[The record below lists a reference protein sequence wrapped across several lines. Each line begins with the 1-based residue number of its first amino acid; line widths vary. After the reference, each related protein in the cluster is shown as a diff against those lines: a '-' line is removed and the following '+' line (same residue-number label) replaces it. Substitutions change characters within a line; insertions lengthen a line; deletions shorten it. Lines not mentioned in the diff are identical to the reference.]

1 LRTIGQAWQSER
13 MGDDLRGSDPERE
26 RERVFYRRL
35 LDLGREGEVAP
46 LLDLAL
52 AVIVEFTAAR
62 IVYLELHHSDVSG
75 AGFWRAHGCSPV
87 DVASI
92 RSSIS
97 RGIIQA
103 AIAAGDTVETPCAKD
118 DPRFA
123 ARGSVQRNEIDA
135 VLCAPIGRPPLGV
148 VYLQGQSDGESFS
161 SKHREWAELF
171 ATQLGLVAER
181 LRAAWSANERT
192 DHTAEIRQR
201 FRCAALIGRSR
212 ALARVLTE
220 AASMAPLDIGVL
232 ITGPT
237 GTGKSAL
244 ARTIHDNSRRAGGPF
259 IAINCGAIP
268 ATLVESELFGVERG
282 AHSTATQRSVG
293 KVAAA
298 GGGTLFL
305 DEVGDLPY
313 EAQTKLLQ
321 LLQDRQYYP
330 LGSSRIIAADVRV
343 IAATNV
349 DLRDRVEKNTF
360 RRDLYYRLNVVTIEM
375 PGLAERRED
384 IAALVAHFAR
394 EACTRHGLPALEVS
408 RSVIAIAE
416 NEAWPGQV
424 RELANAVEA
433 GTVRATTE
441 RLATLQPHHVFPG
454 RKVDATDDILEY
466 RDATRRFQR
475 RYLLDVLT
483 ECDWDIADAI
493 RRLGLARSQLYNLIS
508 IFELKRPK
516 DPAG

>member
-1 LRTIGQAWQSER
+1 MVDEA
-13 MGDDLRGSDPERE
+13 RGSDAERE

-52 AVIVEFTAAR
+52 ALIVEFTAAR
-62 IVYLELHHSDVSG
+62 IAYLELHHSDVTG
-75 AGFWRAHGCSPV
+75 AGFWRAHGCTPA

-92 RSSIS
+92 RTSVS

-103 AIAAGDTVETPCAKD
+103 ALAAGETVETPCAKED
-118 DPRFA
+118 ARFA

-148 VYLQGQSDGESFS
+148 VYLQGRSDGDSFS
-161 SKHREWAELF
+161 SKHRDWAELF

-181 LRAAWSANERT
+181 LKAIWSEDART

-212 ALARVLTE
+212 ALARALTE

-244 ARTIHDNSRRAGGPF
+244 ARAIHDNSRRAGGPF
-259 IAINCGAIP
+259 VAINCGAIP
-268 ATLVESELFGVERG
+268 ANLVESELFGAERG

-298 GGGTLFL
+298 RGGTLFL
-305 DEVGDLPY
+305 DEIGDLPY

-330 LGSSRIIAADVRV
+330 LGSSQVVAADVRV

-349 DLRDRVEKNTF
+349 DLRDRVEKATF
-360 RRDLYYRLNVVTIEM
+360 RRDLFYRLNVVMIEM

-394 EACTRHGLPALEVS
+394 EACARHGLPALEVS
-408 RSVIAIAE
+408 RSAIGIAE

-424 RELANAVEA
+424 RELSNAVEA
-433 GTVRATTE
+433 ATVRASTE
-441 RLATLQPHHVFPG
+441 GLATLRPHHLFPTREG
-454 RKVDATDDILEY
+454 PASEDTLEY
-466 RDATRRFQR
+466 REATRRFQR

-483 ECDWDIADAI
+483 DCDWSIADAVG
-493 RRLGLARSQLYNLIS
+493 RLGLARSQLYNLIA

-516 DPAG
+516 DHGQS